1 MHRSSN
7 ERAAERKFRGRFA
20 CVSALGGVVAA
31 AVLAGSIATPAALG
45 AGCPPPPTPVHPFQ
59 QWSDS
64 NTYVLT
70 SGGSFEQGGPNAW
83 SLSGGASIL
92 PGNEPWYVNSK
103 SDHQSLYL
111 PAGSSATSGCT
122 SAPMINSMVR
132 FFANNVGSASG
143 GLHVEIIVNGG
154 KNGVLDGG
162 LISPA
167 AGWSP
172 TSQINVPW
180 AHPLKGAVQLQVRL
194 TAVGAGAAF
203 DIDDV
208 YLDPIK
214 SQ

>member
-7 ERAAERKFRGRFA
+7 ELAAGGKLRGKLA
-20 CVSALGGVVAA
+20 CLSALGGVVAA
-31 AVLAGSIATPAALG
+31 AVLAGSIAAPAALG
-45 AGCPPPPTPVHPFQ
+45 AGCPPPPSPRHPFQ
-59 QWSDS
+59 PWGDS

-70 SGGSFEQGGPNAW
+70 NGGSFEQGGPDGW
-83 SLSGGASIL
+83 SLSGGAKIVQ
-92 PGNEPWYVNSK
+92 GNEPWYVNSQ

-111 PAGSSATSGCT
+111 PAGASATSGCT
-122 SAPMINSMVR
+122 TAPLINSMVR

-143 GLHVEIIVNGG
+143 GIHVEVIVNGG

-162 LISPA
+162 VINPA

-172 TSQINVPW
+172 TAPDNVPW

-194 TAVGAGAAF
+194 TAVGSGAAF
-203 DIDDV
+203 DVDDV